1 MIEQWYRLLDAL
13 LPLAWLEYD
22 FMKNA
27 LLAVLLVTPI
37 LGILGTM
44 IVNNRMAFFSDALG
58 HSALTGVAAGVVL
71 GIQSPFWA
79 LLVFSVLFAV
89 AVISVKNANTASTD
103 TIIGVFSSTAVALGI
118 VILSHNGGFNK
129 YSGYLIGDL
138 LSITPLELGILA
150 LIFVLVLVFWAGWF
164 NKLLLVSVNQS
175 LAKSRG
181 IHVRFYEFVFAI
193 VIAVVVTFA
202 IRWVGILIISS
213 LLVLPAAASRNI
225 AANTRKYHVFAV
237 IIALISGLAGLILS
251 YFWGTA
257 TGATIVLVLA
267 LFFAGTF
274 IWKISTR

>member
-1 MIEQWYRLLDAL
+1 MIEQWYRMLDAL
-13 LPLAWLEYD
+13 LPLGWLEYD

-118 VILSHNGGFNK
+118 VLLSRNGGFSK

-138 LSITPLELGILA
+138 LSITPSELGILA

-225 AANTRKYHVFAV
+225 AANTRQYHVFAV

-257 TGATIVLVLA
+257 TGATIVLMLA

-274 IWKISTR
+274 IWKVSTR

>member
-138 LSITPLELGILA
+138 LSITPSELGILA

-225 AANTRKYHVFAV
+225 AANTRQYHVFAV